1 MAAVEAVY
9 VDEGDVTPPT
19 EFAAGPW
26 APTVQHGG
34 APAALLAR
42 AIEAT
47 QPPGAGQVAR
57 VTIELIRP
65 VPLAA
70 LKVTT
75 RTLHNGRKL
84 QLIEAI
90 LTAQSTQ
97 VARATAVRL
106 RSTHLDLPPEAMS
119 TREAS
124 PPGPGTGTTPQPS
137 GTNPYFTGIDTRVVA
152 GSLSAPGPATA
163 WFRLTRPILAGEEP
177 SPLMRV
183 MAVADFANGISSLL
197 VPRQWSFNNADLPVY
212 CHRLPAGE
220 WVALDSQ
227 TVLSGPGIGCAPSRL
242 HDSTRPL

>member
-19 EFAAGPW
+19 EFAAGRW

-70 LKVTT
+70 LKVST
-75 RTLHNGRKL
+75 RQHRNGRNL
-84 QLIEAI
+84 TLLEAI
-90 LTAQSTQ
+90 LTGQSTE

-106 RSTHLDLPPEAMS
+106 RSTHLDIPPEAMS

-163 WFRLTRPILAGEEP
+163 WFRLTRPIVAGEEP

-197 VPRQWSFNNADLPVY
+197 DPRQWSFINADLTVC
-212 CHRLPAGE
+212 CHRHPAGE
-220 WVALDSQ
+220 WGALDSQ
-227 TVLSGPGIGCAPSRL
+227 TALSRTGIACTLTPI
-242 HDSTRPL
+242 H